1 MKIDLF
7 NITYQLHPHP
17 AAYTGDQLRRLA
29 EFGIRTVA
37 LYAAEQDS
45 GLFDQADRCKAAG
58 LAVGVI
64 SLAHNADDVLSAR
77 VIDALRQAA
86 RVGASLVR
94 VETSLLDGLET
105 AEDVARTL
113 RQFRHLETELS
124 AANAAKL
131 PVGLEP
137 SRNGILPSAVAR
149 DLFHELDSD
158 RLGISLNPAKLGSL
172 AVGPTSSATPGEN
185 LRYNLRRFL
194 GCYYLQGRRSENG
207 KTVSC
212 HLWDADVD
220 FVSLVFW
227 MHFSRDV
234 PPDHIIV
241 EDEAIER
248 LLNGDEHDRFYL
260 ENTLSALAEY
270 TLGHPGLGKSARNLA
285 NVAER
290 SAWGKAELI
299 PDRSVPV
306 ASLATYSLKLVIGP
320 GGVSAGGEI
329 RVQQPHLSNGGRMQT
344 RFPDREG
351 YVSVEASSAPATL
364 RLYTRPYPLMELV
377 INVAAGSLQEGDTLT
392 ITLGDTAGG
401 SPGIFTNKDMAD
413 LRFRI
418 GVWPSADAQPSIMAD
433 TPVLRVTNGPAARLG
448 MVAPSVVEPGQ
459 PLALV
464 IRADDEVGYPCR
476 AQDEFAYAGNIELT
490 TTSGRAQG
498 ERAPGQAPA
507 AKESDSSP
515 CGLIAPV
522 ELTDNDAG
530 VKRIILS
537 DVCPSAPTGSVF
549 RIVAR
554 DPATGICGQSNPIS
568 CREAPERRLYWGEIH
583 SHSTESDGRLP
594 IDFLYRYARDYAALD
609 FASSGDH
616 GLADDPAKWDI
627 AKEYA
632 GRYNEPHRFVTL
644 LGTEF
649 SKPAPFGD
657 RNAYFKTL
665 DVPYCDCP
673 RDLQCVWDWVAEH
686 GGLLIPH
693 QLASPPMAIDWQ
705 YFDPRV
711 ERLVEIASCHGNF
724 EKPDMP
730 YGVAARH
737 GVFKG
742 LVAEGSF
749 YQDALARGYRLG
761 VIGSSD
767 AHDTHTGHT
776 PYGSWRSSP
785 LAAVWATELTREAIF
800 QAMWDRRC
808 YATSGAR
815 ILLETWV
822 NGAPMG
828 GEIRRDASESGP
840 VHVRASVTGTAELA
854 TIDIVRNNRDIYTCR
869 PHSEEATFEFHDE
882 LDDAPD
888 AGDLYYYLR
897 VTQVDG
903 EMAWSS
909 PVWVAGGRC

>member
-1 MKIDLF
+1 MKMDLF
-7 NITYQLHPHP
+7 NITYPLRPHP
-17 AAYTGDQLRRLA
+17 AVYTGAQLRRLA

-45 GLFDQADRCKAAG
+45 GLFDLADRCQAAG

-64 SLAHNADDVLSAR
+64 SLVHNADDVLPAR
-77 VIDALRQAA
+77 VIDALRQAD

-105 AEDVARTL
+105 AEDIASAL
-113 RQFRHLETELS
+113 RQLRNLESELS
-124 AANAAKL
+124 AANAAKF

-137 SRNGILPSAVAR
+137 SRSGILPSSVAR
-149 DLFHELDSD
+149 DLFHELNSE
-158 RLGISLNPAKLGSL
+158 RLGISLNPVKLGSL

-194 GCYYLQGRRSENG
+194 ACYYLQGRRSENG

-212 HLWDADVD
+212 HLWDAEPD
-220 FVSLVFW
+220 FVSLVFG

-241 EDEAIER
+241 DDEAIER
-248 LLNGDEHDRFYL
+248 LLNGDERDRFYL
-260 ENTLSALAEY
+260 ENTLSALSEY
-270 TLGHPGLGKSARNLA
+270 SLGHPGLGKSVRNLT
-285 NVAER
+285 NVAEHG
-290 SAWGKAELI
+290 AWGKAELI
-299 PDRSVPV
+299 PDGSVPV
-306 ASLATYSLKLVIGP
+306 ASYATFSLNLVIGP
-320 GGVSAGGEI
+320 GGISAGGEI

-344 RFPDREG
+344 RCPNQEG
-351 YVSVEASSAPATL
+351 YVSVEASSTQATL
-364 RLYTRPYPLMELV
+364 RLYTRPYPLTELV
-377 INVAAGSLQEGDTLT
+377 VGVADGSLREGDRLTLT
-392 ITLGDTAGG
+392 MGDTSCG

-418 GVWPSADAQPSIMAD
+418 GVWPSADAHPIVMAD
-433 TPVLRVTNGPAARLG
+433 TPVLRVTNGSAARLAL
-448 MVAPSVVEPGQ
+448 VAPSVVQPGQ

-476 AQDEFAYAGNIELT
+476 APGEFAYAGNIDLT
-490 TTSGRAQG
+490 TTSGG
-498 ERAPGQAPA
+498 APVQTPSAR
-507 AKESDSSP
+507 ESESSP
-515 CGLIAPV
+515 CDPV
-522 ELTDNDAG
+522 ATVDVTAADAG
-530 VKRIILS
+530 VKRVILS
-537 DVCPSAPTGSVF
+537 NVGPSAPTGSAF

-554 DPATGICGQSNPIS
+554 DPATGICGRSNPIR
-568 CREAPERRLYWGEIH
+568 CREVPERRLYWGEIH

-616 GLADDPAKWDI
+616 GLADDPAQWDI

-665 DVPYCDCP
+665 DVPYCDGR
-673 RDLQCVWDWVAEH
+673 RDLQGVWDWVAEH

-730 YGVAARH
+730 FGVAARH

-767 AHDTHTGHT
+767 AHDAHTGHT

-828 GEIRRDASESGP
+828 SEIRRDASESGP

-869 PHSEEATFEFHDE
+869 PRSEEATFEFHDE

-909 PVWVAGGRC
+909 PVWVAGG